1 MHRKKI
7 KEKIISSPFIG
18 RQLSRLKMGQ
28 SYYGIVVST
37 ISAVSLIK
45 LAFDLD
51 IILII
56 LMFPVFLLG
65 AFAIGYYLDIKN
77 INSMDQLKSNEMSQ
91 RYLNT
96 GNIKNQEFELM
107 MTEVLLEG
115 IKAIQKGEPFD
126 TNTLQQ
132 RYSEYKKK
140 WSFRG

>member
-1 MHRKKI
+1 MVRKI
-7 KEKIISSPFIG
+7 KDKIISSPFIG

-37 ISAVSLIK
+37 ITAVSLLKI
-45 LAFDLD
+45 AFDFD

-56 LMFPVFLLG
+56 MMFPVFLLG

-77 INSMDQLKSNEMSQ
+77 INSMDQLKSIEMSQ

-96 GNIKNQEFELM
+96 GNIKTQEFDLM

-115 IKAIQKGEPFD
+115 IKAIQEGKPFD
-126 TNTLQQ
+126 TSLLHQK
-132 RYSEYKKK
+132 YSEYKKK
-140 WSFRG
+140 WSF

>member
-1 MHRKKI
+1 MRKKKI
-7 KEKIISSPFIG
+7 KDKIISSPFIG

-51 IILII
+51 IYLII
-56 LMFPVFLLG
+56 LMFPAFLLG
-65 AFAIGYYLDIKN
+65 AFTIGYYLDKKN

-96 GNIKNQEFELM
+96 GNIKSQEFELM

-115 IKAIQKGEPFD
+115 FKAVQKGEAFD
-126 TNTLQQ
+126 TSILRQ
-132 RYSEYKKK
+132 RYSEYKRK
-140 WSFRG
+140 WSF